1 MKNVS
6 RLYWKHKTC
15 PIHHEYYLYNFHTK
29 RLIFQRKK
37 APSQKS
43 CNTARDGLDLANCC
57 TGQNHEYATQQRT
70 LHMHRHSLGPS
81 STKTVISTQHP
92 HHHILSHH
100 TPVLSTRVLTG
111 VSGTWPSVTSRL
123 SKTRPQVRKRRPQ
136 VRPSKASLECYAV
149 EVSLRIFLDDGAVP
163 IIQRRGCCGCVL
175 VTKSARDCCRSSVRW
190 WVIGKIDGWSSA
202 FGLSWMSCR
211 NSELLCGE
219 ISVFPYPCW
228 EIASRRFLH
237 GNFRRIDSSI
247 VVNVF
252 AQIYE
257 LDSHAVI
264 HFDAKWLF

>member
-1 MKNVS
+1 MYRDYTENIKRVPYITNITYIIFIRNDS
-6 RLYWKHKTC
+6 YFNERKHR
-15 PIHHEYYLYNFHTK
+15 H
-29 RLIFQRKK
+29 KK
-37 APSQKS
+37 VATQFVMASTLPK
-43 CNTARDGLDLANCC
+43 
-57 TGQNHEYATQQRT
+57 QNHEYATQQRT

-123 SKTRPQVRKRRPQ
+123 SKTRPQVRERRPQ

-190 WVIGKIDGWSSA
+190 CVIGKIDGWSSA

-211 NSELLCGE
+211 ISELLCGE
-219 ISVFPYPCW
+219 ISVFPYPC
-228 EIASRRFLH
+228 
-237 GNFRRIDSSI
+237 
-247 VVNVF
+247 
-252 AQIYE
+252 
-257 LDSHAVI
+257 
-264 HFDAKWLF
+264 